1 MKTIRY
7 SFFGASPKNM
17 DDCLDYLQN
26 QPERKATVSVSL
38 KKEERVTEQYAVE
51 QFLAQYFWTFSD
63 GVKAQYRKLY
73 GGLLDIQ
80 GTKAQIKIIDRA
92 NQKVRLD
99 LERLAQLGITL
110 EKSPE
115 VWTR

>member
-26 QPERKATVSVSL
+26 QQEKKANVSVSL
-38 KKEERVTEQYAVE
+38 KKEERMTEQYTVE

-63 GVKAQYRKLY
+63 GVKAQYKKLY
-73 GGLLDIQ
+73 GGFLDTQ
-80 GTKAQIKIIDRA
+80 GVKTKTKIFDRA
-92 NQKVRLD
+92 NQKFKLD
-99 LERLAQLGITL
+99 LERLAELGITV
-110 EKSPE
+110 EKSTE
-115 VWTR
+115 VWSR